1 MVFRILVPRLLS
13 MLKSLLQELVLYL
26 LQLVQALKFESSPS
40 EINVRNASRSSA
52 NRGVV
57 NEDSGLADFLINRSV
72 NNLILGNRFHW
83 YLMVEL
89 ENKETAKT
97 YGRVSY
103 KFMTRLME
111 VRR

>member
-1 MVFRILVPRLLS
+1 MRS
-13 MLKSLLQELVLYL
+13 
-26 LQLVQALKFESSPS
+26 
-40 EINVRNASRSSA
+40 ASRSSA

-57 NEDSGLADFLINRSV
+57 NEDSGLADFLISRSV
-72 NNLILGNRFHW
+72 NNPILGNRFHW

-111 VRR
+111 VRTSSSRRSRERLMRTNRLKTEELVEI